1 MSILFFDIN
10 IAVYF
15 FDNNNNN
22 DNISR
27 SHTLNALVPYGYIVI
42 LSNVCNLLSSLLLSA
57 ILLTSINF
65 CVHIMMITSNSL
77 LRFYYSFTIE

>member
-15 FDNNNNN
+15 FNDNNNN

-27 SHTLNALVPYGYIVI
+27 SHTLNALVPYVYVVI
-42 LSNVCNLLSSLLLSA
+42 LSNVCNLLSSLLLNA
-57 ILLTSINF
+57 ILLTSS
-65 CVHIMMITSNSL
+65 VYTL
-77 LRFYYSFTIE
+77 